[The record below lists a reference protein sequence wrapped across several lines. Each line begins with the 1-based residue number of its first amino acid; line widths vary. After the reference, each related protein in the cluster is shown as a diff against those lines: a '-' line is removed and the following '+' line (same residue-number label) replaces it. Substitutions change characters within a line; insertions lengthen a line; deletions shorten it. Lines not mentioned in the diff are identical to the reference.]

1 MKVAQL
7 TLNFR
12 KKQQDIQPGK
22 KKSEKRIHSYFRL
35 LHLFSGERERKKERK
50 KAREIVSV
58 CFIAR
63 SMVRETEKQVPN
75 DK

>member
-22 KKSEKRIHSYFRL
+22 KKSKKRIHSYFRL
-35 LHLFSGERERKKERK
+35 LHLHLFSGEREMERKKERK

-63 SMVRETEKQVPN
+63 LMFRET
-75 DK
+75 